1 MRQEREGKGSQGK
14 EGEEKGGEKDYSD
27 DGAGA
32 LRARAL
38 LSLSC
43 FRVHVSCL
51 HFPCPL
57 TPPLQLLAFDDS
69 LVCLPLCERGAR
81 QGEGTADV
89 GNKRRGLSA

>member
-43 FRVHVSCL
+43 FRVHVFCL
-51 HFPCPL
+51 HFPSH
-57 TPPLQLLAFDDS
+57 S
-69 LVCLPLCERGAR
+69 LHPCSCLPLTTASCACPFASGE
-81 QGEGTADV
+81 QGKEKG
-89 GNKRRGLSA
+89 RRTSETSGVA